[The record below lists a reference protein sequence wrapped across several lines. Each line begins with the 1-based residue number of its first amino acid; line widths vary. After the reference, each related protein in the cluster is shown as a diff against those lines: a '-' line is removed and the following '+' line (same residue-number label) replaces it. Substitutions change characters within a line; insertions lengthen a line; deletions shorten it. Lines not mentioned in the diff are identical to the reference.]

1 MVIGIMGTPIESSN
15 LGCMA
20 LTYSLLIELE
30 KISKQMNTEFKYII
44 FDGSDNETARLE
56 ICNALNIKEDHLISG
71 HMSLLYNPLRI
82 MKNISKTIKM
92 ILEIKLCDCIIDI
105 TGGDSF
111 SDIYGEVI
119 FYGRTYTKILV
130 EKMNKPL
137 LLAPQTYGPFQTK
150 KTKQLASYAIANA
163 DCVLTRDMFS
173 YNVIKKLTDKN
184 VICCADMAFLL
195 PYNKKEYENTNQIKV
210 GINVSKL
217 LYSDDLEVSAR
228 NFSTTVDYQKYIDG
242 LLRYLTS
249 SSKYEVYMIPHVG
262 LDHEVHQEL
271 KKKYPTIK
279 LVQPTTNPIMIK
291 SLISEMDIFIG
302 ARMHGA
308 IAAFTTGVACIPT
321 AYSRKFSGLFKSIGY
336 DVLVDLQ
343 KIETDKAIQDT
354 ISYVK
359 NYKKLKER
367 VIICNQNIEM
377 KLKYMEKAIGS
388 WINDIVTNTK
398 K

>member
-336 DVLVDLQ
+336 DVLIDLQ

-377 KLKYMEKAIGS
+377 KLKSMEKAIGS